1 MAMQQSRLERENL
14 EAHVDLCAERYRV
27 LEEKLNRLE
36 SKVDSLT
43 NAMSKVAEKQTAAT
57 MSSNKL
63 VIGAAATVIAGL
75 LSTVVLLLL
84 NLRYYIVHTIIHKKP
99 NIFNGLFMCYINHHN
114 THHTHPNYN
123 FGVTSL
129 WVDKLFNTYKY

>member
-36 SKVDSLT
+36 NKVDNLSNT
-43 NAMSKVAEKQTAAT
+43 ISVMAEKQVTDKA
-57 MSSNKL
+57 SSNKL
-63 VIGAAATVIAGL
+63 VIGAAGTVIAGL

-84 NLRYYIVHTIIHKKP
+84 NLQT
-99 NIFNGLFMCYINHHN
+99 
-114 THHTHPNYN
+114 
-123 FGVTSL
+123 VTPMMGQ
-129 WVDKLFNTYKY
+129 